1 MDNSPLR
8 PMTAHNNLHGLLYQ
22 ATSAEYIALCVQ
34 MYQLARH
41 ALIDRLRSGTFRHP
55 AVIFDLD
62 ETLLDNSAYAA
73 WQIQAGTNF
82 NEATSWMEWCD
93 TGQSG
98 AVPGGIEFVKFA
110 EEAGATPIFITTRLN
125 ETRRGTARNLRKLG
139 VLSDA
144 ELEAEEKDGKK
155 AEHAF
160 HTRLFMKGM
169 PDTQLRRPSGKV
181 TFHLANKF
189 MQRVFCGEARGFE
202 IILSLGD
209 NLSDYAEYYGRVFD
223 PTGAS
228 EPNEFPT
235 IASRRDS
242 VLQDLNL
249 FGRDFI
255 LIPNATYGGWLS
267 AFEAN
272 GLGASDELAS
282 TGDPVRQE
290 LEEPQAPFH
299 YGDGKVAE
307 SKGPKFSPRS
317 LQIWSGP
324 PKGTSKSGKKKQR
337 NKYHHNQEA

>member
-1 MDNSPLR
+1 MKNSPLR
-8 PMTAHNNLHGLLYQ
+8 PMTAHNTLHALLFQ
-22 ATSAEYIALCVQ
+22 ATSAEYIALCTQ

-41 ALIDRLRSGTFRHP
+41 ALIERLRSGTFRRP

-62 ETLLDNSAYAA
+62 ETLLDNSSYAA
-73 WQIQAGTNF
+73 WQIKAGTNF
-82 NEATSWMEWCD
+82 DEATSWKEWCD

-98 AVPGGIEFVKFA
+98 AVPGGVEFVKFA
-110 EEAGATPIFITTRLN
+110 TEAGAKPIFITTRLN
-125 ETRRGTARNLRKLG
+125 ETRRGTARNLMKLG
-139 VLSDA
+139 VMSKE
-144 ELEAEEKDGKK
+144 ELETEERNGTKP
-155 AEHAF
+155 EHAF
-160 HTRLFMKGM
+160 ETRLFMKGM
-169 PDTQLRRPSGKV
+169 PNVQVERPNGKQ
-181 TFHLANKF
+181 TFQLANKF

-223 PTGAS
+223 PGGAA
-228 EPNEFPT
+228 EPKAFPT
-235 IASRRDS
+235 IASRRNS
-242 VLQDLNL
+242 VLQDLSL

-255 LIPNATYGGWLS
+255 LLPNATYGGWLS

-290 LEEPQAPFH
+290 LKEPQGPFN

-307 SKGPKFSPRS
+307 SKGPKFSPSS

-324 PKGTSKSGKKKQR
+324 PRGESKSGKEK
-337 NKYHHNQEA
+337 E

>member
-1 MDNSPLR
+1 
-8 PMTAHNNLHGLLYQ
+8 MTAHNNLHGLLYQ

-82 NEATSWMEWCD
+82 NEATSWKEWCD

-125 ETRRGTARNLRKLG
+125 ETRKGTARNLRKLG

-169 PDTQLRRPSGKV
+169 PDAALKSFWRSGITFLTTPSTMDGFSILRAPQSPTSFLPSRAV
-181 TFHLANKF
+181 
-189 MQRVFCGEARGFE
+189 E
-202 IILSLGD
+202 ILCCKI
-209 NLSDYAEYYGRVFD
+209 
-223 PTGAS
+223 
-228 EPNEFPT
+228 
-235 IASRRDS
+235 
-242 VLQDLNL
+242 
-249 FGRDFI
+249 
-255 LIPNATYGGWLS
+255 
-267 AFEAN
+267 
-272 GLGASDELAS
+272 
-282 TGDPVRQE
+282 
-290 LEEPQAPFH
+290 
-299 YGDGKVAE
+299 
-307 SKGPKFSPRS
+307 
-317 LQIWSGP
+317 
-324 PKGTSKSGKKKQR
+324 
-337 NKYHHNQEA
+337 